1 MAATLAVKGIVLA
14 LVLSCVLGPASRA
27 GYAEEF
33 RGFAEIDDFR
43 MYYEV
48 HGEGDTVLLLH
59 GGTLSGAAAF
69 SRLIPALKSDY
80 KLVVPDS
87 RGHGRSTDSAE
98 PLSYELLTDNII
110 ELLDHLEILT
120 VSLVGWS
127 DGGVIGLD
135 IAMRYPERLHKLI
148 AYGTNYH
155 RDGLPEDAIEW
166 AKQLSP
172 DTFHPNL
179 AKLVYLDIAPEPDNF
194 GEMINKVVEMW
205 LSEPTWTTEDLSK
218 IDSPVLIIEDRVGL
232 AVKPDHT
239 FSMVR
244 AIPGAQLALVEETN
258 HQAPQ
263 EQVTEFSRFV
273 REFLAEK

>member
-1 MAATLAVKGIVLA
+1 MKGFVLA
-14 LVLSCVLGPASRA
+14 SVLSIALGPALQA

-33 RGFAEIDDFR
+33 RGYADIDDFR

-69 SRLIPALKSDY
+69 SRVIPALKSEY
-80 KLVVPDS
+80 RLVVPDS
-87 RGHGRSTDSAE
+87 WAHGRSTDSAR
-98 PLSYELLTDNII
+98 PLSYGLLTDNII
-110 ELLDHLEILT
+110 ELLDHLEIPT
-120 VSLVGWS
+120 ASVVGWS

-135 IAMRYPERLHKLI
+135 MGMRYPDRLDRLV

-155 RDGLPEDAIEW
+155 RDGLPADAVEW

-172 DTFHPNL
+172 ETFHPNI

-194 GEMINKVVEMW
+194 GQMISKVVDMW
-205 LSEPTWTTEDLSK
+205 LTEPNWTTDELST

-232 AVKPDHT
+232 AIKPEHT
-239 FSMVR
+239 YSMVR
-244 AIPGAQLALVEETN
+244 AIPGAQIALVDETN

-263 EQVTEFSRFV
+263 EQTEEFVRLV
-273 REFLAEK
+273 REFLAAE

>member
-87 RGHGRSTDSAE
+87 RAHGRSTDSAE

-110 ELLDHLEILT
+110 ELLDHLEIST
-120 VSLVGWS
+120 TNLVGWS

-179 AKLVYLDIAPEPDNF
+179 AKLVYLDIAPEPGNF
-194 GEMINKVVEMW
+194 GDMINKVVEMW
-205 LSEPTWTTEDLSK
+205 LSEPTWKTEDLSK

-232 AVKPDHT
+232 AIKPDHT

-263 EQVTEFSRFV
+263 EQAVEFSRLV
-273 REFLAEK
+273 REFLAEE